1 MKKVDV
7 VVHVVDHE
15 LGLVGALQGILKHY
29 EGAYAH
35 TVAEHIVGGDTTV
48 DLANGWQAM
57 CEYVVLA
64 FVEDEGL
71 VEDSEKQDILD
82 GLESIWAKQETV
94 DIVGEELVGEKYLVV
109 YNTHSYNVEE

>member
-1 MKKVDV
+1 MKNVDV

-29 EGAYAH
+29 EGGYTH
-35 TVAEHIVGGDTTV
+35 RIAEHIVGGESTV
-48 DLANGWQAM
+48 ELANNWQAM

-64 FVEDEGL
+64 FVDGEGL

-82 GLESIWAKQETV
+82 GLEGIWARQETV
-94 DIVGEELVGEKYLVV
+94 DIVGEELVGEKYLYT
-109 YNTHSYNVEE
+109 YNTHSYNVAE